1 MGYDFSGYVTRN
13 NLKCTDGRVI
23 RTGAFKHQA
32 GQIVP
37 LVWQHQHDTPFNVLG
52 HVKLEDRPDGVYGY
66 AFLNNTDA
74 GATAKKLIEHKDVES
89 LSIFANRLK
98 ETNKNVLHGNIN
110 EVSLV
115 LKGAN
120 PGAFI
125 DNIQMLHGD
134 DVFISEDEAV
144 IYTGLP
150 VDYGDLAVHSD
161 DESTETE
168 KEDKAAQE
176 KVNDD
181 SKEPEQT
188 VIEEKT
194 ESLKHQD
201 QPDNQDNKE
210 KDMADEKTV
219 KDVFDSLTEEQKN
232 VVYFIIG
239 TALEAEEAE
248 EDEMKQ
254 SDRSNGEYLMHRN
267 VFDSYDE
274 NDDDTYLTHDQ
285 IGSIFSDAKK
295 NGSLKDSF
303 LMHAQEYG
311 IKNIDLLFPDAA
323 TIDKDPVFI
332 ARRMEWVAKVMEKVR
347 KIPFSRI
354 KTLAADI
361 TADEARARG
370 YVKNTLKKE
379 EIIQLLRRITT
390 PATIYKKQKLDRDDV
405 LDITDFDVVA
415 WLKGEMRIM
424 IDEEIARAILV
435 GDGRESFD
443 EAKIKDPA
451 GANEGAG
458 IRSILNDDNMYAH
471 HVDISVGGTVEVTPE
486 SLVDSMIR
494 ARSEYKGSGTP
505 TMYTTTDNLA
515 DMLLQKDK
523 MGRRIYNTVSELA
536 SALRV
541 DDVVEVPVMENM
553 TRTKG
558 ADTFDLVAII
568 VNLTDYSLGTDK
580 GGQLSMFDDFDIDF
594 NQHKYLMETR
604 VSGALTQPK
613 SALVIE
619 KKAVAPVTP

>member
-32 GQIVP
+32 GQTVP

-52 HVKLEDRPDGVYGY
+52 HVQLEDRPDGVYGY
-66 AFLNNTDA
+66 AFLNDTDA

-134 DVFISEDEAV
+134 DVFISEEEAV

-168 KEDKAAQE
+168 KEDKATQE

-181 SKEPEQT
+181 PKEPEQT
-188 VIEEKT
+188 VIEVKT

-232 VVYFIIG
+232 VVYFLIG
-239 TALEAEEAE
+239 KALEDEEG
-248 EDEMKQ
+248 EMQQ
-254 SDRSNGEYLMHRN
+254 SDYSNGEHLMHRN

-274 NDDDTYLTHDQ
+274 NNDDVYLTHDQ

-311 IKNIDLLFPDAA
+311 IKDIDLLFPDAA

-332 ARRMEWVAKVMEKVR
+332 ARRMEWVTKVMEKVR

-370 YVKNTLKKE
+370 YAKGTLKKE

-390 PATIYKKQKLDRDDV
+390 PATVYKKQKLDRDDI

-443 EAKIKDPA
+443 DAKIKDPA

-458 IRSILNDDNMYAH
+458 VRSILHDDDMYAH
-471 HVDISVGGTVEVTPE
+471 HVDISVDGTVEVTPD

-523 MGRRIYNTVSELA
+523 MGRRIYNTVAELA

-541 DDVVEVPVMENM
+541 EDVIEVPVMEKL
-553 TRTKG
+553 TRVKG

-594 NQHKYLMETR
+594 NQYKYLMETR

-619 KKAVAPVTP
+619 KKAVKPVTP